1 MLSAAYI
8 PVEQEV
14 IVTVIMIA
22 FSIFTRF
29 WCTQNT
35 FSRSRVATLLETD
48 SRSWSTK
55 LARIKDVDLIQFLS
69 DWLTYAPD
77 NAKARIPPRVWKM
90 FGFYFIK
97 RFWNAKVTNLRMYH
111 PPSTQNVKMVVY
123 LRKRSHKR
131 FSPRLWSEVSNTCR
145 RSLTKRSASDSQS
158 MGRNRNNSG
167 EVSKN
172 GPCRGDPNRSCAFS
186 TSPLLVFVT

>member
-69 DWLTYAPD
+69 D
-77 NAKARIPPRVWKM
+77 
-90 FGFYFIK
+90 
-97 RFWNAKVTNLRMYH
+97 
-111 PPSTQNVKMVVY
+111 
-123 LRKRSHKR
+123 
-131 FSPRLWSEVSNTCR
+131 
-145 RSLTKRSASDSQS
+145 
-158 MGRNRNNSG
+158 
-167 EVSKN
+167 
-172 GPCRGDPNRSCAFS
+172 
-186 TSPLLVFVT
+186 